1 MDIVSTSKNISVLQ
15 NYLFSNNSNKL
26 IQINIIFG
34 LALTMD
40 QNFNLTHWNQLFLEK
55 NLLLFWDVN
64 CYEKGILKAANR
76 VRLTVEMEMPP
87 KPSIQRKQ
95 IQQQPERA
103 DWRSWLETSHFIFLS
118 LPSKSTKFPQTST
131 GSVVVKVYHNGWSIL
146 CLAAFKFILQASPRV
161 LTYNLH

>member
-1 MDIVSTSKNISVLQ
+1 MDIVSTSKDISVLQ

-55 NLLLFWDVN
+55 NVLLFWDVN
-64 CYEKGILKAANR
+64 CYEKDILKAANR

-103 DWRSWLETSHFIFLS
+103 DWRSWLETSHFIFYPCHL
-118 LPSKSTKFPQTST
+118 
-131 GSVVVKVYHNGWSIL
+131 KVLNFL
-146 CLAAFKFILQASPRV
+146 KQALV
-161 LTYNLH
+161 LW

>member
-1 MDIVSTSKNISVLQ
+1 MDIGSTSKLISVLQ

-40 QNFNLTHWNQLFLEK
+40 QNFNLKHWNQLFLEK
-55 NLLLFWDVN
+55 NLLLFWDVS
-64 CYEKGILKAANR
+64 CYEKDILKAANR

-103 DWRSWLETSHFIFLS
+103 DEEVDKKQSTSFFNPCHLKVPHFL
-118 LPSKSTKFPQTST
+118 K
-131 GSVVVKVYHNGWSIL
+131 VKVYHNG
-146 CLAAFKFILQASPRV
+146 
-161 LTYNLH
+161 

>member
-1 MDIVSTSKNISVLQ
+1 MDIGSTSKLISVLQ

-26 IQINIIFG
+26 IQINIIFE

-40 QNFNLTHWNQLFLEK
+40 QNFNLKHWNQLFLEK

-64 CYEKGILKAANR
+64 CYEKDILKAANR

-87 KPSIQRKQ
+87 TPSIQRKQ

-103 DWRSWLETSHFIFLS
+103 DEE
-118 LPSKSTKFPQTST
+118 
-131 GSVVVKVYHNGWSIL
+131 VD
-146 CLAAFKFILQASPRV
+146 
-161 LTYNLH
+161 